1 MTVGGVGMV
10 AMMKINTMTV
20 GDMDNGHGGNG
31 EDDHNGHRHGHDGN
45 DDDNHYDCNA
55 HGGKNEDV
63 QYKERLN
70 LATWAISIGHGG
82 GNGDNA
88 KEEETVKHWNSQP
101 GLRCNDIWALTPLFC
116 LCSGCNEEM
125 LE

>member
-1 MTVGGVGMV
+1 
-10 AMMKINTMTV
+10 MKSQKDSRRSAQIKKLKKTNQV
-20 GDMDNGHGGNG
+20 YNSISYENPSEQVLILIFDFSPSPNG
-31 EDDHNGHRHGHDGN
+31 
-45 DDDNHYDCNA
+45 

-70 LATWAISIGHGG
+70 MATWTMSIGHGG

-88 KEEETVKHWNSQP
+88 KEEETVKHDNSQP
-101 GLRCNDIWALTPLFC
+101 GLRCNDIWALTPLLC
-116 LCSGCNEEM
+116 LCSGCNEEK